1 MKAFWTYTLARIAV
15 FAATYAVVW
24 LVASIFL
31 ESTGVEN
38 LFVLLI
44 ALVASSAI
52 SIFVLAGLRDKLA
65 QNVQERATRMTER
78 IEESRR
84 AEDVD

>member
-1 MKAFWTYTLARIAV
+1 MKAFWTYTLARIGV
-15 FAATYAVVW
+15 FAVTYGVVW
-24 LVASIFL
+24 LIASIFL
-31 ESTGVEN
+31 ESTAVEN

-44 ALVASSAI
+44 ALVGSSII
-52 SIFVLAGLRDKLA
+52 SVFALSGLRNKLA
-65 QNVQERATRMTER
+65 NNIQERATRMTER

>member
-15 FAATYAVVW
+15 FAVTYAVVW
-24 LVASIFL
+24 LVARIFL
-31 ESTGVEN
+31 ESTAVEN

-44 ALVASSAI
+44 ALVGSSAI
-52 SIFVLAGLRDKLA
+52 SVFALAGLRDKLA
-65 QNVQERATRMTER
+65 QNVQERAARMTER

>member
-1 MKAFWTYTLARIAV
+1 MKAFWTYTLARIAI
-15 FAATYAVVW
+15 FAVTYGIVW
-24 LVASIFL
+24 LIASTFM
-31 ESTGVEN
+31 ESTPVEN

-44 ALVASSAI
+44 ALVASSIA
-52 SIFVLAGLRDKLA
+52 SVFALSSLRANLAS
-65 QNVQERATRMTER
+65 NIQERATRMTER